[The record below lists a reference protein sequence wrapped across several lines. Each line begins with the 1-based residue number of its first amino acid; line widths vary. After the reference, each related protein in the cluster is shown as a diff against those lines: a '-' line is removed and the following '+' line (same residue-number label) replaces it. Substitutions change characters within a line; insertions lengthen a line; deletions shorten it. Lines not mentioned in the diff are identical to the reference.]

1 MRKALENHFSV
12 NKPHAVISS
21 LPYYCNPAVAKAA
34 RKGNAHYFDLTEDV
48 AVTQA
53 VRRIARGASKAFV
66 PQCGLAP
73 GFISI
78 AANELAKHFDE
89 LRSIKLRV
97 GALPQHP
104 NNVLKYSLTWS
115 TEGLINEYGNACESV
130 VDGKIVDA
138 APLEGLEEIEID
150 GTLYEAFNTSG
161 GLGSLAESYGKQ
173 CEQINYKTMRYPGHC
188 AQMRLLMNDLKLNSD
203 RATLK
208 RVLEHA
214 VPQTLQD
221 VVIVYAAV
229 AGKQDGELR
238 EENYVNKIYPQMIA
252 GRLWSAIQVT
262 TAAGITAVV
271 DLVLASPRKYQGFVA
286 QEQFDLPEILDNRF
300 GQYYAPGGTK
310 DLSSTVVVSGQAGHQ
325 RRRASARKPCATRQF
340 GEAQRN
346 ERGQI
351 RHQRRRRRHSQAAR
365 HRFDQRRRVVGQPRL
380 VEGRRRQR
388 RSPRPIPRPAKTL
401 GAGAQ
406 RHRHRLRGTS
416 CAASVEAA
424 AAWRSVPAPRRGEA
438 VRLLGDALRAVKDD
452 LGALVTLENGKIK
465 AEGLGEVQEMIDI
478 ADFAV
483 GQSRM
488 LYGLTMHSERPQ
500 HRMYEQW
507 HPLGVVGIISAFNFP
522 VAVWAWNAFLAA
534 ICGNAS
540 VWKPSPKT
548 PLTAIAVQHICN
560 KRDARAQTT
569 GDLPAVHRRAAPN
582 SPRVSSTTGASRWCR
597 SRARLRLAAMS
608 RSASR
613 AGSARACSSSA
624 ATTPSLSTRLRT

>member
-1 MRKALENHFSV
+1 VE
-12 NKPHAVISS
+12 
-21 LPYYCNPAVAKAA
+21 
-34 RKGNAHYFDLTEDV
+34 
-48 AVTQA
+48 VTRA
-53 VRRIARGASKAFV
+53 VRRIARGATKAFV

-78 AANELAKHFDE
+78 AANELTKHFDQ

-115 TEGLINEYGNACESV
+115 TEGLINEYGNPCQAV
-130 VDGKIVDA
+130 VDGKIVAA

-271 DLVLASPRKYQGFVA
+271 DLVLSSPRKYSGFVA
-286 QEQFDLPEILDNRF
+286 QEQFALPEILANRF

-310 DLSSTVVVSGQAGHQ
+310 DVSSTMVVSGQAGHQ
-325 RRRASARKPCATRQF
+325 RR
-340 GEAQRN
+340 G
-346 ERGQI
+346 
-351 RHQRRRRRHSQAAR
+351 AAR
-365 HRFDQRRRVVGQPRL
+365 A
-380 VEGRRRQR
+380 
-388 RSPRPIPRPAKTL
+388 AK
-401 GAGAQ
+401 
-406 RHRHRLRGTS
+406 
-416 CAASVEAA
+416 AASN
-424 AAWRSVPAPRRGEA
+424 PR
-438 VRLLGDALRAVKDD
+438 K
-452 LGALVTLENGKIK
+452 KK
-465 AEGLGEVQEMIDI
+465 
-478 ADFAV
+478 
-483 GQSRM
+483 
-488 LYGLTMHSERPQ
+488 
-500 HRMYEQW
+500 
-507 HPLGVVGIISAFNFP
+507 
-522 VAVWAWNAFLAA
+522 
-534 ICGNAS
+534 
-540 VWKPSPKT
+540 
-548 PLTAIAVQHICN
+548 
-560 KRDARAQTT
+560 
-569 GDLPAVHRRAAPN
+569 
-582 SPRVSSTTGASRWCR
+582 
-597 SRARLRLAAMS
+597 
-608 RSASR
+608 
-613 AGSARACSSSA
+613 
-624 ATTPSLSTRLRT
+624 

>member
-1 MRKALENHFSV
+1 MHKVLILGAGKIGALISGLLAESGDYDVTLGDVDAAAAEGVVKAHGAPNLRAVALDANDAPALERHFATHR
-12 NKPHAVISS
+12 PHAVISS
-21 LPYYCNPAVAKAA
+21 LPYYCNPAVARAA
-34 RKGNAHYFDLTEDV
+34 RKGNSHYFDLTEDV
-48 AVTQA
+48 AVTHG
-53 VRRIARGASKAFV
+53 VRRLARGASKAFV

-115 TEGLINEYGNACESV
+115 TEGLINEYGNPCEAV
-130 VDGKIVDA
+130 VDGKLVDA

-161 GLGSLAESYGKQ
+161 GLGSLAETYGKQ

-262 TAAGITAVV
+262 TAAGVTAVV

-286 QEQFDLPEILDNRF
+286 QEQFDLPAILENRF

-310 DLSSTVVVSGQAGHQ
+310 ELSSAAVVKGETGHQ
-325 RRRASARKPCATRQF
+325 RQGARPPAT
-340 GEAQRN
+340 
-346 ERGQI
+346 
-351 RHQRRRRRHSQAAR
+351 
-365 HRFDQRRRVVGQPRL
+365 
-380 VEGRRRQR
+380 
-388 RSPRPIPRPAKTL
+388 
-401 GAGAQ
+401 
-406 RHRHRLRGTS
+406 
-416 CAASVEAA
+416 
-424 AAWRSVPAPRRGEA
+424 
-438 VRLLGDALRAVKDD
+438 
-452 LGALVTLENGKIK
+452 
-465 AEGLGEVQEMIDI
+465 
-478 ADFAV
+478 
-483 GQSRM
+483 
-488 LYGLTMHSERPQ
+488 
-500 HRMYEQW
+500 
-507 HPLGVVGIISAFNFP
+507 
-522 VAVWAWNAFLAA
+522 
-534 ICGNAS
+534 
-540 VWKPSPKT
+540 
-548 PLTAIAVQHICN
+548 
-560 KRDARAQTT
+560 
-569 GDLPAVHRRAAPN
+569 RRAA
-582 SPRVSSTTGASRWCR
+582 
-597 SRARLRLAAMS
+597 
-608 RSASR
+608 
-613 AGSARACSSSA
+613 
-624 ATTPSLSTRLRT
+624 ATRRKK